1 MSIVRSMPARVD
13 LYDSCKKY
21 LKTLDSRETERMI
34 YSPLEQI
41 SSLVLD
47 YKAKEMEYEFGSGYQ
62 PP

>member
-1 MSIVRSMPARVD
+1 
-13 LYDSCKKY
+13 
-21 LKTLDSRETERMI
+21 MI

-41 SSLVLD
+41 SSLLLD